1 MAGERG
7 PEAQAPT
14 AVDRVLELVS
24 LLNRDMQLSF
34 ERDGLTEARA
44 HLLWV
49 LRGGPVTQRVLADAL
64 GVTPRNVTGLVDG
77 LVASGHVARA
87 PHPTDRR
94 AVLVTLTDVGAHL
107 LDTMVA
113 GHAEMHDVLFGGLSE
128 RQLRDFRRTLDG
140 VVERLRGRLEQDW
153 A

>member
-107 LDTMVA
+107 LDTMVT